1 MAPVPISATASLLE
15 IGWTALAVPG
25 LLLSIHNL
33 VGAVGDIRYHWSD
46 GLRALGV
53 VGAAKEGAVLLMTLL
68 VLASGMAAMVT
79 PPRPETQDTAAF
91 VAGCLIGVDVL
102 TLVLAVAF
110 WVERRVVVPHVH
122 GRHSEERR

>member
-1 MAPVPISATASLLE
+1 MVPATASALE
-15 IGWTALAVPG
+15 VVWTALAVPG

-46 GLRALGV
+46 GLRSLGV
-53 VGAAKEGAVLLMTLL
+53 IGAAKEGAVLLMTLL
-68 VLASGMAAMVT
+68 VLASGLAAMVA

-122 GRHSEERR
+122 GRGEDDVA